1 MKFQA
6 STQQSR
12 FESPLGEMRLA
23 ASDLGLA
30 GIWFLDQRH
39 APDAQLQAA
48 TAWPFAPKHPV
59 LVQAAQQLT
68 QYFAGQRRQFD
79 LPLDLSGGSAFQ
91 QSVWAALLKIDM
103 GDTSS
108 YLRISQHIGNPKAV
122 RAVGGA
128 IGRNPLTIVVPCHR
142 VLGADGSLTGY
153 AGGFLRKTALLK
165 LEGIKLNQSLQLE
178 GME

>member
-1 MKFQA
+1 MKFHA

-12 FESPLGEMRLA
+12 YQSPLGEMRLA
-23 ASDLGLA
+23 ASDLGLV

-48 TAWPFAPKHPV
+48 NAWPFAPKHPV
-59 LVQAAQQLT
+59 LVQTAQQLT
-68 QYFAGQRRQFD
+68 EYFAAKRRQFD
-79 LPLDLSGGSAFQ
+79 LPLDLSGGTAFQ
-91 QSVWAALLKIDM
+91 QSVWAALLRIGM

-128 IGRNPLTIVVPCHR
+128 VGHNPLTIVVPCHR

-153 AGGFLRKTALLK
+153 AGGLPRKTALLA
-165 LEGIKLNQSLQLE
+165 LEGIKLTQSMQLE